1 MLASGKSDRCEG
13 SRSRLTSA
21 GCDRGRARDQADA
34 RGRTLPQPISPGI
47 EKRRRSS
54 DRALRHSKSKQRR
67 RVMDKPPSPSCSR
80 SSLFLVGRNSR
91 GNWVVQDQNGLRGG
105 LFVDRAEALKF
116 AMFENG
122 KRPQAV
128 IMVPGILELDMSRKP
143 AAPDRATDEAP
154 PAPARAA

>member
-1 MLASGKSDRCEG
+1 
-13 SRSRLTSA
+13 
-21 GCDRGRARDQADA
+21 
-34 RGRTLPQPISPGI
+34 
-47 EKRRRSS
+47 
-54 DRALRHSKSKQRR
+54 
-67 RVMDKPPSPSCSR
+67 MDKPPSPSCSR

-143 AAPDRATDEAP
+143 AATDLATDAAP
-154 PAPARAA
+154 PALARAA

>member
-1 MLASGKSDRCEG
+1 
-13 SRSRLTSA
+13 
-21 GCDRGRARDQADA
+21 
-34 RGRTLPQPISPGI
+34 
-47 EKRRRSS
+47 
-54 DRALRHSKSKQRR
+54 
-67 RVMDKPPSPSCSR
+67 MDKPPSPSCSR

-143 AAPDRATDEAP
+143 AASDRATDEAP
-154 PAPARAA
+154 PALAARAATATVPIVFSVPDDPVKLDLVTSLARPSTTTER